1 MVECNWPFWA
11 CIDGKSRAVL
21 TDFQHDNYN
30 PKWQAPQID
39 WGGWHGGNI
48 PQVEHKT
55 ETTEH
60 IMSAKPSYSNS
71 WWRK

>member
-21 TDFQHDNYN
+21 TDFQHENYN
-30 PKWQAPQID
+30 PKWQAPQIV

-48 PQVEHKT
+48 PQHKP
-55 ETTEH
+55 ETTEQV
-60 IMSAKPSYSNS
+60 MSAKPSYSNS
-71 WWRK
+71 NWRKG